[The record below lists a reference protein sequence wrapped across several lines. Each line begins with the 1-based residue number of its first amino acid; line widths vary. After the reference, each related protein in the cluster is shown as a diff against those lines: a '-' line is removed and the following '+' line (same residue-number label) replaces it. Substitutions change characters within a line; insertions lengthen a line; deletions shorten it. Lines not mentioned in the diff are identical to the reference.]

1 MKLML
6 YTLTIILLLALPAN
20 ATNIKLKSAG
30 CKTEAILMDA
40 LCSNYPEAKIKSG
53 RTGNKKALFLLA
65 DGKIDFAFT
74 CKPMS
79 KLINKFK
86 IPAEKTKD
94 WKCIAFAK
102 DPLVVVINPDAGI
115 SDISLANLSKIF
127 TGLIHNWK
135 EIGGNDLA
143 IKIGYMDTKK
153 VETGNNTVFKE
164 CTLQKYVDSSGKVSG
179 ELNKELNIKAD
190 LSKKATIL
198 DSPDKLGNF
207 IKATPG
213 SITFMG
219 LNSYKKKYGT
229 ALKIAGIEPTI
240 NTVRS
245 GKYPMAVT
253 YHLIFSSSSSEDVK
267 KFINYTLS
275 DKGKTITSNNFVA
288 ITPKETK

>member
-20 ATNIKLKSAG
+20 AANIKLKSAG

-40 LCSNYPEAKIKSG
+40 LCSNYPEAKIKAG

-65 DGKIDFAFT
+65 NGKIDFAFT

-86 IPAEKTKD
+86 IPAEKAKD

-102 DPLVVVINPDAGI
+102 DPLAVVINPDAGI

-135 EIGGNDLA
+135 EIGGNDLT

-207 IKATPG
+207 IKVTPG
-213 SITFMG
+213 SI
-219 LNSYKKKYGT
+219 NIYGDST
-229 ALKIAGIEPTI
+229 LIK
-240 NTVRS
+240 RS
-245 GKYPMAVT
+245 ME
-253 YHLIFSSSSSEDVK
+253 L
-267 KFINYTLS
+267 L
-275 DKGKTITSNNFVA
+275 
-288 ITPKETK
+288 